1 MTTSRAGQ
9 SLNRPLEWKPEMR
22 ADISESD
29 FQMHTNSAPILR
41 ARMSGKSS
49 LRFAPYGKALL
60 RERNILAERREKD
73 CLSTELEVG
82 RWEVVETMTPT
93 PDQANLSCSGG
104 NIGQLLRA
112 QSGKV
117 RCGEKTK
124 STTLKGDL
132 RLNEGSIICE
142 GDYISREEQY
152 HLSKKKLHSKEENST
167 PEEKDFFLEKDICS
181 KELQLPDELK
191 GTSRAKAMELLLK
204 DVKAMEL

>member
-1 MTTSRAGQ
+1 MTTSHAGQ
-9 SLNRPLEWKPEMR
+9 SLNRPLDCKPELR

-60 RERNILAERREKD
+60 RERNISAERREKD

-93 PDQANLSCSGG
+93 LDQANLSCSGG
-104 NIGQLLRA
+104 NIGQLQRA
-112 QSGKV
+112 QSGKEGS
-117 RCGEKTK
+117 GEKTK

-132 RLNEGSIICE
+132 RLNEGSICE
-142 GDYISREEQY
+142 GDNILREEQY
-152 HLSKKKLHSKEENST
+152 HSNKKKLHPKEENS
-167 PEEKDFFLEKDICS
+167 PSEEKDFFSEKDCNRA
-181 KELQLPDELK
+181 ELQLSDELK
-191 GTSRAKAMELLLK
+191 GISRTKAMELLLK

>member
-1 MTTSRAGQ
+1 
-9 SLNRPLEWKPEMR
+9 MR

-29 FQMHTNSAPILR
+29 FQMHTNSAPILM
-41 ARMSGKSS
+41 ARKSGKSS

-93 PDQANLSCSGG
+93 PDQANFFCSGG
-104 NIGQLLRA
+104 DIGELQRA
-112 QSGKV
+112 QSGKE
-117 RCGEKTK
+117 RSGEKTK

-132 RLNEGSIICE
+132 RLNEGSICE
-142 GDYISREEQY
+142 GDNILREEQY
-152 HLSKKKLHSKEENST
+152 HSKEENS
-167 PEEKDFFLEKDICS
+167 PSEEKDFFSEKDCCS

-191 GTSRAKAMELLLK
+191 GISRAKAMELLLK

>member
-1 MTTSRAGQ
+1 MTISHAGQ
-9 SLNRPLEWKPEMR
+9 SLNRPLDWKPELQG
-22 ADISESD
+22 DISESD
-29 FQMHTNSAPILR
+29 FQRYTNSAPILR

-73 CLSTELEVG
+73 CLSTKLEVG

-104 NIGQLLRA
+104 NIGQLQRA
-112 QSGKV
+112 QSGKEGS
-117 RCGEKTK
+117 GEKTK

-132 RLNEGSIICE
+132 RLNEGSICE
-142 GDYISREEQY
+142 GDNILREEQY
-152 HLSKKKLHSKEENST
+152 HSKEENS
-167 PEEKDFFLEKDICS
+167 PSEEKNFFSEKDCCS

-191 GTSRAKAMELLLK
+191 GISRAKAMDLLLK